1 MGLFRTDHTP
11 DREDYWRNRHVGRAM
26 EVGRVWRR
34 YEQEARAAEAAARAA
49 ADAWDRHHAD
59 DAPRGY
65 EARRVWR
72 RTSKRLTN
80 CRALAAEAA
89 RRARRRANEY
99 AAGPA
104 MTEAAA
110 TIAAWR
116 AELPEW
122 WPSPDDPKEEDHD

>member
-1 MGLFRTDHTP
+1 MGLFRTDRTP
-11 DREDYWRNRHVGRAM
+11 EHDDYWRNRHVGRAM

-59 DAPRGY
+59 DAPREY
-65 EARRVWR
+65 EARRAWR
-72 RTSKRLTN
+72 RASKSLTSR
-80 CRALAAEAA
+80 RALTAEAA
-89 RRARRRANEY
+89 RRTRRRADEY

-104 MTEAAA
+104 MAGATE
-110 TIAAWR
+110 TITTWR

-122 WPSPDDPKEEDHD
+122 WPSERRS